1 MKSRWIISEMSLPEK
16 TLDAVDLVF
25 GEEWVEWL
33 RKMNDAET
41 NSSSYVITTVVF
53 DRLNK
58 NSDNI
63 DIGFGQ

>member
-53 DRLNK
+53 VRLNK
-58 NSDNI
+58 DPDNI
-63 DIGFGQ
+63 DLGF

>member
-53 DRLNK
+53 ARLNK
-58 NSDNI
+58 DTDNI
-63 DIGFGQ
+63 EMGFSQ

>member
-1 MKSRWIISEMSLPEK
+1 MSLPEK

-53 DRLNK
+53 ARLNK
-58 NSDNI
+58 DSD
-63 DIGFGQ
+63 DTDFGF